1 MIIYIIISIIFL
13 LFINF
18 ISYWFVKISELK
30 EYFKNPKCSQIQCNV
45 KFVNDRLKDA
55 FTWIP
60 YLEKNIEIIE
70 ANLPQQLTYENFE
83 NSSDCKISQPRIL
96 SQFGKIETIYRDI
109 YEKQLKIKNMLT
121 KFEKKVNF
129 PAKNVNDNCF
139 QIENTDECHS
149 ETLKNQISNIY
160 HKLDEVE
167 YRTDRM
173 YVKIEKHYKRLI
185 EYERKKNIAIGEV
198 SNKAN
203 EVMKNLL
210 GVPVDLKL
218 GDHLKAGISKDMK
231 ANLQSAMSGDL
242 TKLTNMINSPDI
254 QNMAKMINPINLFG
268 KLSGSKPG
276 DSTQFSDKG
285 KNLVGNALN
294 DEEDNDAVKAKSKM
308 GSSLKKIKLP
318 SMFSPN
324 VF

>member
-1 MIIYIIISIIFL
+1 
-13 LFINF
+13 
-18 ISYWFVKISELK
+18 
-30 EYFKNPKCSQIQCNV
+30 
-45 KFVNDRLKDA
+45 
-55 FTWIP
+55 
-60 YLEKNIEIIE
+60 
-70 ANLPQQLTYENFE
+70 
-83 NSSDCKISQPRIL
+83 
-96 SQFGKIETIYRDI
+96 
-109 YEKQLKIKNMLT
+109 MLI

-129 PAKNVNDNCF
+129 PEKNVNDNCF
-139 QIENTDECHS
+139 QIENTDECRS

-173 YVKIEKHYKRLI
+173 YIKIEKHYKRLI
-185 EYERKKNIAIGEV
+185 EYERQKNIAIGEV

-231 ANLQSAMSGDL
+231 ANLQSAMNGDL

-268 KLSGSKPG
+268 KLSGSKPS

-294 DEEDNDAVKAKSKM
+294 DEEDKDAVKAKSKM

-318 SMFSPN
+318 SMFLSN